1 LSPLHNRNALEL
13 AIKNSSSIKGILS
26 YLGLSTSGDAYKQVR
41 KWAETHELDIPKYYR
56 PAFKS
61 RTLEDRLQKG
71 LRTKSSKLLVDLVA
85 AGLKQQACEECG
97 QGNIWNGKPL
107 TLHLDHI
114 DGDHD
119 NNLLENLRVLCPHCH
134 QQTPTFGAKNMKSKP
149 ARKYFCA
156 CGQEKSTR
164 DKKACQDCSLNT
176 KEQRKIKNRIAQS
189 NNINNN
195 SYGIYLCVCGQGRS
209 RTAKQCKDCYLEA
222 RKTVINL
229 TEKTWPPVEDVLMW
243 LEMSSFVA
251 VGKKIGV
258 SDNAVRKFIKR
269 SGHEVP
275 KRYNM
280 AAK

>member
-1 LSPLHNRNALEL
+1 MSPLHNRNALEL
-13 AIKNSSSIKGILS
+13 AIKNSSSIKDILR

-41 KWAETHELDIPKYYR
+41 KWVAYHELELPTYYR
-56 PAFKS
+56 AAFKS

-85 AGLKQQACEECG
+85 AELKQNKCEECG

-134 QQTPTFGAKNMKSKP
+134 QQTPTFGAKNMKTKP
-149 ARKYFCA
+149 ARKYFCL

-164 DKKACQDCSLNT
+164 NTKTCHDCSLQT
-176 KEQRKIKNRIAQS
+176 KEQRKIKNKIAQS
-189 NNINNN
+189 NNMNND
-195 SYGIYLCVCGQGRS
+195 SYEICLCVCGQVRS
-209 RTAKQCKDCYLEA
+209 RAAKQCKDCYLEK
-222 RKTVINL
+222 RQQVVNL
-229 TEKTWPPVEDVLMW
+229 TENTWPPVEEILLW
-243 LEMSSFVA
+243 LENSSFVA

-258 SDNAVRKFIKR
+258 SDNAVRKYIKR

-275 KRYNM
+275 KRYNIT
-280 AAK
+280 AK